1 MILILRKKRIK
12 MENLSEVILSVL
24 FVSGESVRKED
35 IISKTNATE
44 EEFNDAVSALKKRFD
59 KKSGIV
65 LLDFNGKLQLASNSL
80 YSEEVSVVLNPIRE
94 RNLSKAMLETVAIIA
109 YKQPITRLEIEEIRG
124 VSSDYAINILLE
136 HNLIEVVGRKEA
148 VGRPVL
154 FGTTDEFL
162 KRFNLSKIDD
172 LPDYNALLEQIEVMH
187 TRPSEALYDEFSV
200 PTDKIKHD
208 EENVKEGEEAPKT
221 EPKFEFLDIIKN
233 DDEGEFV

>member
-1 MILILRKKRIK
+1 

-44 EEFNDAVSALKKRFD
+44 EEFNNAVSALKKRFD

-187 TRPSEALYDEFSV
+187 RRPSEALYDEFSV

-208 EENVKEGEEAPKT
+208 EENVKEDEEPLKT
-221 EPKFEFLDIIKN
+221 DAKFEFLDIIKH
-233 DDEGEFV
+233 DDDGEFV